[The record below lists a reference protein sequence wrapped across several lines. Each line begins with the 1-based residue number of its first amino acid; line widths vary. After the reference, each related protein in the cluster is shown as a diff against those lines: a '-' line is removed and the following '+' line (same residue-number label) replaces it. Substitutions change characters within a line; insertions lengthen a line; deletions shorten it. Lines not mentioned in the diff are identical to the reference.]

1 MATIP
6 RTLAITLTVVI
17 LLVLVHTLTV
27 RKLAMLATM
36 DMVRLATKDNMDIT
50 PILVVLTDTHI
61 KEGTTR
67 LNMVIETLDLL
78 EMTVRMH
85 KPVITET
92 ITMA

>member
-1 MATIP
+1 MV
-6 RTLAITLTVVI
+6 TV
-17 LLVLVHTLTV
+17 
-27 RKLAMLATM
+27 KLAMLATM